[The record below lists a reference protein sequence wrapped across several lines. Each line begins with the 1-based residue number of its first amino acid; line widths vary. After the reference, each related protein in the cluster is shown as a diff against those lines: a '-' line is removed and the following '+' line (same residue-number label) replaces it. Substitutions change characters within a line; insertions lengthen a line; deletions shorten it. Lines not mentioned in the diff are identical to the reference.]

1 MQPSSLDTAVG
12 KEPGSI
18 NEATIVRNLQG
29 CLASISYWDIN
40 LMPDN
45 YIASIFP
52 WGGSYFRVLERIL
65 TRIFSASKLLS
76 RGAYD
81 SD

>member
-1 MQPSSLDTAVG
+1 
-12 KEPGSI
+12 
-18 NEATIVRNLQG
+18 
-29 CLASISYWDIN
+29 
-40 LMPDN
+40 MPDN

-52 WGGSYFRVLERIL
+52 WGGSYFRALERML
-65 TRIFSASKLLS
+65 TKIFGASKLLP

>member
-18 NEATIVRNLQG
+18 NEAPIVRNLQG

-65 TRIFSASKLLS
+65 TRIFSASKLLP